1 VEQGVRLNAPRPAAA
16 AIAGRPG
23 VRAAALYLPALLLV
37 AAFLL
42 APVLLLLRF
51 SVDVYD
57 PSTLMK
63 GLFSAENYVKL
74 FSDPFYTGVLVFTM
88 QIAALSTAI
97 CLLLGYPVAYFISRS
112 ASEKLRSLLI
122 ILTVLPL
129 LMGNAVRAA
138 AWMVVMSSSGLINGL
153 LLAIGIVD
161 EPLKILYTPTA
172 VVIGLVSV
180 LMPFAIITL
189 QSVLDG
195 ISPSLEE
202 AGRSLGY
209 SPLRTLV
216 AVVLPLSIPGIIA
229 AGAICFCLAMNAYAT
244 PVLIGGPSV
253 QMMGPLVFQQ
263 ISKVGNWPFGSALA
277 WTLMAVTLTL
287 TVLSTWYLN
296 RKYF

>member
-1 VEQGVRLNAPRPAAA
+1 MVEQVVRLKPPL
-16 AIAGRPG
+16 
-23 VRAAALYLPALLLV
+23 RAAALVGPALLLV

-42 APVLLLLRF
+42 APLVLILRF
-51 SVDVYD
+51 SLDVYD
-57 PSTLMK
+57 PTQLMK
-63 GLFSAENYVKL
+63 GVFSIENYVKL
-74 FSDPFYTGVLVFTM
+74 VRDPFYTGVLAFTM
-88 QIAALSTAI
+88 QIAGLSTLI

-112 ASEKLRSLLI
+112 PSEKLRSVLI
-122 ILTVLPL
+122 ILVVLPL

-138 AWMVVMSSSGLINGL
+138 AWMVVMGSSGLINGM
-153 LLAIGIVD
+153 LLAIGAIS
-161 EPLKILYTPTA
+161 EPIKILYTPTA

-189 QSVLDG
+189 QAVLDS
-195 ISPSLEE
+195 IPPSLEE
-202 AGRSLGY
+202 ASRSLGY

-216 AVVLPLSIPGIIA
+216 SVVLPLSIPGIVA

-277 WTLMAVTLTL
+277 WVLMAVTLTL

>member
-1 VEQGVRLNAPRPAAA
+1 MNSGSAR
-16 AIAGRPG
+16 AG
-23 VRAAALYLPALLLV
+23 ALFGPALLLV
-37 AAFLL
+37 IAFLL
-42 APVLLLLRF
+42 APLVLILRF
-51 SVDVYD
+51 SLDVYD
-57 PSTLMK
+57 PTQLMK
-63 GLFSAENYVKL
+63 GVFSIENYVKL
-74 FSDPFYTGVLVFTM
+74 FRDPFYTGVLVFTA
-88 QIAALSTAI
+88 QIAGISTLI

-112 ASEKLRSLLI
+112 PSEKLRSVLI
-122 ILTVLPL
+122 ILVVLPL

-138 AWMVVMSSSGLINGL
+138 AWMVVMGSSGLINGL
-153 LLAIGIVD
+153 LLALGVVS

-189 QSVLDG
+189 QSVLDS
-195 ISPSLEE
+195 IAPSLEE

-209 SPLRTLV
+209 SPLRTLL
-216 AVVLPLSIPGIIA
+216 AVVIPLSIPGIVA

-253 QMMGPLVFQQ
+253 HMMGPLVFQQ
-263 ISKVGNWPFGSALA
+263 IAKVGNWPFGSALA
-277 WTLMAVTLTL
+277 WVLMAVTLTL

>member
-1 VEQGVRLNAPRPAAA
+1 MKGLRS
-16 AIAGRPG
+16 
-23 VRAAALYLPALLLV
+23 AALVGPALLLV

-42 APVLLLLRF
+42 APLVLILRF
-51 SVDVYD
+51 SLDVYD
-57 PSTLMK
+57 PTQLMK
-63 GLFSAENYVKL
+63 GVFSVENYVKL
-74 FSDPFYTGVLVFTM
+74 FRDPFYTGVLAFTA
-88 QIAALSTAI
+88 QIAALSTFI

-112 ASEKLRSLLI
+112 PSEKLRSVLI
-122 ILTVLPL
+122 ILVVLPL
-129 LMGNAVRAA
+129 LMGNAVRSA
-138 AWMVVMSSSGLINGL
+138 AWMVVMGSSGLINGL
-153 LLAIGIVD
+153 LLAIGVIG
-161 EPLKILYTPTA
+161 EPIKILYTPTA

-189 QSVLDG
+189 QSVLDS
-195 ISPSLEE
+195 IPPSLEE

-209 SPLRTLV
+209 SPARTMV
-216 AVVLPLSIPGIIA
+216 SVVLPLSIPGIVA

-253 QMMGPLVFQQ
+253 HMMGPLVFQQ

-277 WTLMAVTLTL
+277 WVLMAVTLTL

>member
-1 VEQGVRLNAPRPAAA
+1 MKGLRS
-16 AIAGRPG
+16 
-23 VRAAALYLPALLLV
+23 AALVGPALLLV

-42 APVLLLLRF
+42 APLVLILRF
-51 SVDVYD
+51 SLDVYD
-57 PSTLMK
+57 PTQLMK
-63 GLFSAENYVKL
+63 GVFSIENYVKL
-74 FSDPFYTGVLVFTM
+74 FRDPFYTGVLVFTA
-88 QIAALSTAI
+88 QIAGLSTVI

-112 ASEKLRSLLI
+112 PSEKLRSVLI
-122 ILTVLPL
+122 ILVVLPL
-129 LMGNAVRAA
+129 LMGNAVRSA
-138 AWMVVMSSSGLINGL
+138 AWMVVMGSSGLINGL
-153 LLAIGIVD
+153 LLAIGVIS

-189 QSVLDG
+189 QSVLDS
-195 ISPSLEE
+195 IPPSLEE

-216 AVVLPLSIPGIIA
+216 SVVLPLSIPGIVA

-253 QMMGPLVFQQ
+253 HMMGPLVFQQ
-263 ISKVGNWPFGSALA
+263 IAKVGNWPFGSALA
-277 WTLMAVTLTL
+277 WVLMAVTLTL

>member
-1 VEQGVRLNAPRPAAA
+1 M
-16 AIAGRPG
+16 
-23 VRAAALYLPALLLV
+23 RAAALVGPALLLV

-42 APVLLLLRF
+42 APLVLILRF
-51 SVDVYD
+51 SLDVYD
-57 PSTLMK
+57 PTQLMK
-63 GLFSAENYVKL
+63 GVFSIENYVKL
-74 FSDPFYTGVLVFTM
+74 FRDPFYTGVLVFTA
-88 QIAALSTAI
+88 QIAALSTFI

-112 ASEKLRSLLI
+112 PSEKLRSVLI
-122 ILTVLPL
+122 ILVVLPL
-129 LMGNAVRAA
+129 LMGNAVRSA
-138 AWMVVMSSSGLINGL
+138 AWMVVMGSSGLINGL
-153 LLAIGIVD
+153 LLAIGAVN

-189 QSVLDG
+189 QSVLDS
-195 ISPSLEE
+195 IPPSLEE

-209 SPLRTLV
+209 SPMRTMIS
-216 AVVLPLSIPGIIA
+216 VVLPLSIPGIVA

-253 QMMGPLVFQQ
+253 HMMGPLVFQQ

-277 WTLMAVTLTL
+277 WVLMAVTLTL

>member
-1 VEQGVRLNAPRPAAA
+1 MISEGRQAGVRS
-16 AIAGRPG
+16 
-23 VRAAALYLPALLLV
+23 AALVGPALLLV

-42 APVLLLLRF
+42 APLVLILRF
-51 SVDVYD
+51 SLDVYD
-57 PSTLMK
+57 PAQLMK
-63 GLFSAENYVKL
+63 GVFSLENYVKL
-74 FSDPFYTGVLVFTM
+74 FRDPFYTGVLAFTA
-88 QIAALSTAI
+88 QIAALSTLI

-112 ASEKLRSLLI
+112 PSEKLRSVLI
-122 ILTVLPL
+122 VLVVLPL
-129 LMGNAVRAA
+129 LMGNAVRSA
-138 AWMVVMSSSGLINGL
+138 AWMVVMGSSGLINGL
-153 LLAIGIVD
+153 LLAVGVIN

-189 QSVLDG
+189 QSVLDS
-195 ISPSLEE
+195 IPPSLEE

-216 AVVLPLSIPGIIA
+216 SVVLPLSIPGIVA

-253 QMMGPLVFQQ
+253 HMMGPLVFQQ
-263 ISKVGNWPFGSALA
+263 ISKVGNWPFGSSLA
-277 WTLMAVTLTL
+277 WVLMAVTLTL
-287 TVLSTWYLN
+287 TILSTWYLN